1 MRWLSFCSQQGA
13 IRICNHI
20 AITIFQALFERA
32 LRSTNIAKQLEW
44 TFGTG
49 VFNKTS
55 RCRVQQFHHHAYPSL
70 FTTISKPEGE
80 TCVVTVLANHS
91 APHYQFIPLRSFHD
105 PIVND
110 KTHRKQ
116 RKTRRKC
123 AYPAARNINGSCSCI
138 RAQAQ
143 RVLDTCCGS
152 NSWIRRWV
160 WMETISTQG
169 PLLR

>member
-1 MRWLSFCSQQGA
+1 MCGPQFLQTTVR
-13 IRICNHI
+13 H
-20 AITIFQALFERA
+20 T
-32 LRSTNIAKQLEW
+32 
-44 TFGTG
+44 
-49 VFNKTS
+49 TS
-55 RCRVQQFHHHAYPSL
+55 SSRE
-70 FTTISKPEGE
+70 I
-80 TCVVTVLANHS
+80 
-91 APHYQFIPLRSFHD
+91 IHD

-110 KTHRKQ
+110 KTHRKAA
-116 RKTRRKC
+116 KTRRKC

-169 PLLR
+169 PFAAITLEEWEFVG